1 MALGAQAGQRKLTEV
16 IKAGGFSQVR
26 RAAETAI
33 NMILEA
39 RH

>member
-1 MALGAQAGQRKLTEV
+1 V
-16 IKAGGFSQVR
+16 IKAGGFTQVR
-26 RAAETAI
+26 RAAETPF